1 MVASAPPV
9 TPPCVEMGWRQEW
22 DNWGFLAS
30 ILAPVSIRDLVSGNM
45 VESDGGFCLSLAPR
59 PDVQSPRT
67 YVLESTCMC
76 ARACAHIYTHKHTH
90 RKGNLCLAAFLCSFV
105 PHFIHYALFK
115 NYHCWL
121 SCNYY
126 VISLCL
132 GIFTGWERV
141 PLSPKRSITVFL
153 TNYTV
158 HNLKFWMRRDCEITM
173 MQVGSKLSENLS
185 CTDLSKLLHPWRMNE
200 IKFNHSVLPGICW
213 LETNEMFAIEWLHEY
228 MWLFL

>member
-76 ARACAHIYTHKHTH
+76 ARACAHIYTHRCQVYKCVRYLVAITEL
-90 RKGNLCLAAFLCSFV
+90 RIVITKSPQV
-105 PHFIHYALFK
+105 SIIFIHKLCIYK
-115 NYHCWL
+115 N
-121 SCNYY
+121 
-126 VISLCL
+126 
-132 GIFTGWERV
+132 
-141 PLSPKRSITVFL
+141 L
-153 TNYTV
+153 TNNSIFQEDIVT
-158 HNLKFWMRRDCEITM
+158 I
-173 MQVGSKLSENLS
+173 
-185 CTDLSKLLHPWRMNE
+185 
-200 IKFNHSVLPGICW
+200 
-213 LETNEMFAIEWLHEY
+213 
-228 MWLFL
+228 

>member
-1 MVASAPPV
+1 MAANNWHLGKRFIFFSNPQLCNYPSYVA
-9 TPPCVEMGWRQEW
+9 
-22 DNWGFLAS
+22 
-30 ILAPVSIRDLVSGNM
+30 
-45 VESDGGFCLSLAPR
+45 
-59 PDVQSPRT
+59 
-67 YVLESTCMC
+67 
-76 ARACAHIYTHKHTH
+76 
-90 RKGNLCLAAFLCSFV
+90 
-105 PHFIHYALFK
+105 FK
-115 NYHCWL
+115 NKIDEMWKKKKEKVHTLKATWKEL
-121 SCNYY
+121 SFN
-126 VISLCL
+126 VL
-132 GIFTGWERV
+132 GCCSCA
-141 PLSPKRSITVFL
+141 LITVFL

>member
-141 PLSPKRSITVFL
+141 PLSPKRS
-153 TNYTV
+153 
-158 HNLKFWMRRDCEITM
+158 
-173 MQVGSKLSENLS
+173 S
-185 CTDLSKLLHPWRMNE
+185 C
-200 IKFNHSVLPGICW
+200 ICRACTSLW
-213 LETNEMFAIEWLHEY
+213 TCCGKCANST
-228 MWLFL
+228 